1 MIIFQI
7 IMTNLKKLEL
17 ECGKPIILEFSNNEI
32 VIPYNITSE
41 EILRILQIICDNS
54 IYAYQNQIC
63 QGFITVRGGHRV
75 GITGEVVIENEKV
88 KNISYIHSLN
98 FRIAKQ
104 IEDASIN
111 LLRHILNIS
120 NNSIYNALIVGT
132 PGTGKTTIL
141 KDLVKKI
148 SNGIDEFSFKRNY
161 SWSCR

>member
-1 MIIFQI
+1 MKRF
-7 IMTNLKKLEL
+7 EL
-17 ECGKPIILEFSNNEI
+17 ECGKPLILEFSNSEI
-32 VIPYNITSE
+32 VIPHNITSE

-75 GITGEVVIENEKV
+75 GITGEVVVENGKI

-104 IEDASIN
+104 IEDVSIN
-111 LLRHILNIS
+111 LLQHILDIS
-120 NNSIYNALIVGT
+120 NNIIFNTLIVGT

-161 SWSCR
+161 SWSSR